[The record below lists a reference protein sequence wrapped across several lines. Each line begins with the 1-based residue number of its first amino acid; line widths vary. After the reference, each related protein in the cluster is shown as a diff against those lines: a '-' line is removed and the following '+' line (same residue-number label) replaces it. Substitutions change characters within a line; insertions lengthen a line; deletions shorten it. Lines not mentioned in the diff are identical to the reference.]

1 MARVSVSVARIYFHA
16 GFRYLPMGNLLG
28 VAFPNPLD
36 LRWIANRRVTHRVTN
51 NLQQLTATVCEAPFR
66 FSMICQIWRNL
77 VPVVL
82 CRRRTRAPVTGPHV
96 GVLRSTSA
104 SRCISV
110 RWERRCAPCSRAFP
124 SSPRATPWSPTIP
137 SRAARTCPTSR

>member
-110 RWERRCAPCSRAFP
+110 HLGCAIRMTTRWWLNNDLFGLIIIDDHHRSNG
-124 SSPRATPWSPTIP
+124 SDGT
-137 SRAARTCPTSR
+137 